1 MQIDKILLKEIYKN
15 KIKKSYLDD
24 DSNLFDTTA
33 KLISEGKVVGWF
45 QENMEFGPRALGNRS
60 ILADPRNPNMK
71 DIINMKIKRRVFQTI
86 CPLSFK

>member
-1 MQIDKILLKEIYKN
+1 MVVLLELLYCSANTSKKFKNFSNPYLGQKYSNVQIDKILLKEIYKN

-45 QENMEFGPRALGNRS
+45 QENMELV
-60 ILADPRNPNMK
+60 LE
-71 DIINMKIKRRVFQTI
+71 
-86 CPLSFK
+86 L